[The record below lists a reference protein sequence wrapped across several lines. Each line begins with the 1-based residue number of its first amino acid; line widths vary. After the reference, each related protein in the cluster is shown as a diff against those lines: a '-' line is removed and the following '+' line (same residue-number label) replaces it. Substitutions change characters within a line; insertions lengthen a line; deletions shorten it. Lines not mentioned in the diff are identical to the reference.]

1 MNRKKVWW
9 LWGGLDGI
17 YIAWY
22 FLGSFLNGRIPFF
35 SDITSAMDILVDHGL
50 VQVYMFVFH
59 LILQVSIVLSCALF
73 FSQKNQVKWF
83 VYLQTPLRIIFIVP
97 SVSILLM
104 GARLLPDSNVFFIA
118 ALVVLSEAAKVW
130 SVRRYGQKV

>member
-9 LWGGLDGI
+9 LWGGLDAI

-35 SDITSAMDILVDHGL
+35 SDIASAMDILVDHGL
-50 VQVYMFVFH
+50 VQVYMFVFN

-73 FSQKNQVKWF
+73 FSQKIQVKWF

-104 GARLLPDSNVFFIA
+104 GARLLPDNNVFFIA